1 MPLVKLVD
9 AAETERQLPFAT
21 LIPALREMFVT
32 GCVVPPRHHHRIDR
46 APAPD
51 ATLLL
56 MPAWK
61 PNDALGVKVVNV
73 FPGNDQAGLPGV
85 HSLYCLFDANHGT
98 PIAVLDGN
106 VITARRTAAVSA
118 LAASYLA
125 RPDAERL
132 LVVGA
137 GRVASL
143 LPAAYR
149 EVRAIRQV
157 AVWDRTPASA
167 QALVLRLRMLGFD
180 AVVAPDLAVAVRAAD
195 VVSCA
200 TFATDP
206 LVLGEWLQP
215 GVHLDLI
222 GSFTPQMRETDDAA
236 IGRASIFVDTENA
249 LKESGDL
256 VLPMQ
261 SGVFST
267 DRLAG
272 TLADLCAGRHC
283 GRVTTEEVTLFK
295 SVGTAMSDLA
305 AAMVVRRGLDGEGA
319 VHA

>member
-1 MPLVKLVD
+1 MKLID
-9 AAETERQLPFAT
+9 AAETERHLPFAT
-21 LIPALREMFVT
+21 LIPALRDMFVT
-32 GCVVPPRHHHRIDR
+32 GCVVPPRHHHRIDL
-46 APAPD
+46 APEPEGS
-51 ATLLL
+51 LLL

-61 PNDALGVKVVNV
+61 PNDALGVKIVNV
-73 FPGNDQAGLPGV
+73 FPGNNKSGLPGL
-85 HSLYCLFDANHGT
+85 HSLYCLFDADHGA

-143 LPAAYR
+143 LAEAYR

-167 QALVLRLRMLGFD
+167 RALALRLRVSGFD
-180 AVVAPDLAVAVRAAD
+180 AVVAPDLAAAVRAAD
-195 VVSCA
+195 IVSCA

-206 LVLGEWLQP
+206 LVLGAWLQP

-222 GSFTPQMRETDDAA
+222 GSFTPQMRETDDTA
-236 IGRASIFVDTENA
+236 ILRSSIFVDTDNA

-256 VLPMQ
+256 LLPMRN
-261 SGVFST
+261 GVFSA

-272 TLADLCAGRHC
+272 TLADLCAGRHR

-295 SVGTAMSDLA
+295 AVGTAMSDLA
-305 AAMVVRRGLDGEGA
+305 AAMLVRRGQDGAGSA
-319 VHA
+319 HA